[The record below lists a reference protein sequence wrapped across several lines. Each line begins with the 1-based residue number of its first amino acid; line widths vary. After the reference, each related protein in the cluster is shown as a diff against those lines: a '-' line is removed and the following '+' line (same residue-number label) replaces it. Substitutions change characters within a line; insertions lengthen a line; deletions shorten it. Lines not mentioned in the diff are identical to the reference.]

1 MKIQWM
7 LRLIGAVAVIGLVS
21 TAWVSTGQVAGAGD
35 PAVTAAMG
43 AGLSAY
49 AVQEEKSEEGEEK
62 EAKEEAKDVE
72 YVGSKKCKM
81 CHSKVYKSWEATTHY
96 TGLDKLKPGEAKE
109 AKEQAKLDVE
119 KDYTT
124 DKECLGCHVTG
135 WGKPGGFELKDD
147 KEEMEKMLQMH
158 GHIGCEVCH
167 GPGGK
172 FIEFH
177 KMIKKEKKEY
187 TIAEMEEAGT
197 ISAGEEQCKACHNE
211 KSPTYKGDFK
221 FEEAVKTG
229 IHEKPGL
236 KQKKS

>member
-7 LRLIGAVAVIGLVS
+7 LRLAGAVAVIGLMS
-21 TAWVSTGQVAGAGD
+21 AAWVSTGQVAGAGD
-35 PAVTAAMG
+35 PAVTAVTG

-49 AVQEEKSEEGEEK
+49 ALEEEKG
-62 EAKEEAKDVE
+62 EAKDVK
-72 YVGSKKCKM
+72 YIGSKKCKM
-81 CHSKVYKSWEATTHY
+81 CHSKVYKSWEETTHF

-109 AKEQAKLDVE
+109 AKEKAKLDVE
-119 KDYTT
+119 KDYTK

-135 WGKPGGFELKDD
+135 WGKPGGFELKEDE
-147 KEEMEKMLQMH
+147 KEMEKMLKTL

-167 GPGGK
+167 GPGEK

-187 TIAEMEEAGT
+187 TADEMKEAGT

-211 KSPTYKGDFK
+211 KSPTYKEEFK